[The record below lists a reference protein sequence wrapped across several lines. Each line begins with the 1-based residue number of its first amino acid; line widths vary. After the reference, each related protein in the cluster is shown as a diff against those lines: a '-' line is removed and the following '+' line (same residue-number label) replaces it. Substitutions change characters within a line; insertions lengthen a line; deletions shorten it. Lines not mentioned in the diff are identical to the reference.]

1 MELSEKTEEERA
13 LREREELVK
22 ERLQEVEKS
31 SLMMEKMQKETEQ
44 DIEKL
49 E

>member
-1 MELSEKTEEERA
+1 MLK
-13 LREREELVK
+13 EREELVK
-22 ERLQEVEKS
+22 DRLQEVEKS
-31 SLMMEKMQKETEQ
+31 SLMMDKMQKETEQ